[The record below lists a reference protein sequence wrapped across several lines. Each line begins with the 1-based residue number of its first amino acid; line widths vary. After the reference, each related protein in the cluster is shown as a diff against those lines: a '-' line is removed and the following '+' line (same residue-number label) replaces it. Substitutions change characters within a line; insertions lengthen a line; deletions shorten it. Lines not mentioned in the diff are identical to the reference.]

1 MRVAVGL
8 AANDLLFPVV
18 GFAFLY
24 LLGLAASFGNGLR
37 LLGLSYLTGWALL
50 GAALS
55 IGLMLG
61 LPLTIWSV
69 VAVAAALVA
78 GCMLGGRHRHAP
90 PSVDPAPVAGSALN
104 RWVTRIGAA
113 LLGVGVLAALIT
125 AVRGE
130 WNPASDY
137 DALWFWLPKAATIY
151 YAHGLDPQLWRV
163 IAHLEYPPLMPAMTA
178 VTFAFTGGFHPS
190 LIPFQQALL
199 GAAFV
204 VAAFAL
210 LDRFVPRWLSIP
222 ALALLGTAPWFWAKL
237 ESPMP
242 DQTLAYLIA
251 AAMLTSAIWLCE
263 PRTAWL
269 GLAVVFLAAASLIK
283 LEGVLF
289 GAALAVVVLG
299 AGLARYRRAGVRA
312 GILLLGPGAILLWHA
327 WLGWHGL
334 RGSSPDYDLA
344 KLADPGFLEGR
355 TARLHYSLHAM
366 ARAGDRLL
374 LDALPLGG
382 LGSLGRV
389 ETPMLIVGLCA
400 LLFFAGRR
408 APAVAVAVGL
418 WLVLA
423 VASLAAIYWIGNPP
437 IVSYVQV
444 TVRRVE
450 ETPAM
455 VTMTLLPLLLAL
467 ALRATPSSWQR
478 GETGPEAPE

>member
-1 MRVAVGL
+1 MRVALGL
-8 AANDLLFPVV
+8 AANDVLFPVV
-18 GFAFLY
+18 GCAFLY
-24 LLGLAASFGNGLR
+24 LLGLGGSFGNGLR

-50 GAALS
+50 GSVLS
-55 IGLMLG
+55 IGLVLG
-61 LPLTIWSV
+61 LPLTALSV
-69 VAVAAALVA
+69 VGVAAALVA
-78 GCMLGGRHRHAP
+78 ICVSAGRRRRSP
-90 PSVDPAPVAGSALN
+90 LPSAQAPVAGSSLN
-104 RWVTRIGAA
+104 RWITRVGAILLAIGVSAAIVTAA
-113 LLGVGVLAALIT
+113 
-125 AVRGE
+125 RGE

-151 YAHGLDPQLWRV
+151 YTHGLDPGMWRA

-204 VAAFAL
+204 VAVFAL

-251 AAMLTSAIWLCE
+251 AAVLVSAIWLIE
-263 PRTAWL
+263 PLAAWL
-269 GLAVVFLAAASLIK
+269 ALALVFLTAASLLK

-289 GAALAVVVLG
+289 GAILAVVVLG
-299 AGLARYRRAGVRA
+299 ASLARYRRPGARA
-312 GILLLGPGAILLWHA
+312 AILLLGPGAIVVWHA
-327 WLGWHGL
+327 WLSWNGL
-334 RGSSPDYDLA
+334 RASSPDYDLA
-344 KLADPGFLEGR
+344 KLVDPGFLDDR
-355 TARLHYSLHAM
+355 ASRLHYAAHAM
-366 ARAGDRLL
+366 ANAGDHLL
-374 LDALPLGG
+374 VDALPFGG
-382 LGSLGRV
+382 LGSHTRV
-389 ETPMLIVGLCA
+389 ETPALIAGLCV

-408 APAVAVAVGL
+408 APAVAAVVGL
-418 WLVLA
+418 WLALA
-423 VASLAAIYWIGNPP
+423 VAGLAAIYWIGNPP
-437 IVSYVQV
+437 IVSYVEV

-467 ALRATPSSWQR
+467 ALHATPAS
-478 GETGPEAPE
+478 GPGRADPEPPD

>member
-1 MRVAVGL
+1 MRIALGL
-8 AANDLLFPVV
+8 AANDVLFPVV

-50 GAALS
+50 GSALS

-61 LPLTIWSV
+61 LPLTILSV

-78 GCMLGGRHRHAP
+78 VCVWRDDGATSDPPSTRRRSRARHSTAGSRGSERPCLRRGAGGDDHGGSGRVEPGFGLRRALVLAPEGRHDLLRPRARSPLWHA
-90 PSVDPAPVAGSALN
+90 
-104 RWVTRIGAA
+104 
-113 LLGVGVLAALIT
+113 
-125 AVRGE
+125 
-130 WNPASDY
+130 
-137 DALWFWLPKAATIY
+137 
-151 YAHGLDPQLWRV
+151 

-222 ALALLGTAPWFWAKL
+222 GLALLGTAPWFWAKL

-289 GAALAVVVLG
+289 GTALAVVVLG
-299 AGLARYRRAGVRA
+299 AGLARYRRAGARA

-344 KLADPGFLEGR
+344 KLADPGFLDGR

-389 ETPMLIVGLCA
+389 ETPAVIVGLCA

-408 APAVAVAVGL
+408 APAVAAAVGL

-437 IVSYVQV
+437 IISYVQV

-467 ALRATPSSWQR
+467 ALRATPISRQP
-478 GETGPEAPE
+478 GESGPEAPD

>member
-1 MRVAVGL
+1 MRVALGL
-8 AANDLLFPVV
+8 AANDVLFPVV

-50 GAALS
+50 GTALS

-61 LPLTIWSV
+61 LPLTILSV

-78 GCMLGGRHRHAP
+78 GCVLAGRHRHTP
-90 PSVDPAPVAGSALN
+90 PPVDPAPVAGAALN
-104 RWVTRIGAA
+104 RWITRIGAA
-113 LLGVGVLAALIT
+113 LLGVGVLAAMIT
-125 AVRGE
+125 AARGE
-130 WNPASDY
+130 WNPTSDY

-151 YAHGLDPQLWRV
+151 YAHGLDPQLWHA

-178 VTFAFTGGFHPS
+178 ATFAFTGGFHPS

-204 VAAFAL
+204 VGAFAL

-222 ALALLGTAPWFWAKL
+222 GLALLGTAPWFWAKL

-289 GAALAVVVLG
+289 GTALAVVVLG
-299 AGLARYRRAGVRA
+299 AGLARYRRAGARA

-344 KLADPGFLEGR
+344 KLADPGFSRGGPHVCTTRFTRWREREIGYSSTPCR
-355 TARLHYSLHAM
+355 SGAWARSA
-366 ARAGDRLL
+366 ASRRRPWSSAS
-374 LDALPLGG
+374 ALSCSSPADGPPPSRPRS
-382 LGSLGRV
+382 GSGSCSPWPAWPPSTGSGIRRSS
-389 ETPMLIVGLCA
+389 PMS
-400 LLFFAGRR
+400 R
-408 APAVAVAVGL
+408 
-418 WLVLA
+418 
-423 VASLAAIYWIGNPP
+423 
-437 IVSYVQV
+437 
-444 TVRRVE
+444 
-450 ETPAM
+450 
-455 VTMTLLPLLLAL
+455 
-467 ALRATPSSWQR
+467 
-478 GETGPEAPE
+478 

>member
-8 AANDLLFPVV
+8 AANDVLFPVV

-24 LLGLAASFGNGLR
+24 LLGLAASFGSGLR
-37 LLGLSYLTGWALL
+37 VLGLSYLTGWALL
-50 GAALS
+50 GSALS
-55 IGLMLG
+55 LGLMLG

-69 VAVAAALVA
+69 VAVATALVA
-78 GCMLGGRHRHAP
+78 ACVLAGRHRRT
-90 PSVDPAPVAGSALN
+90 SVPANLEPVAGSALN
-104 RWVTRIGAA
+104 RWITRVGAA
-113 LLGVGVLAALIT
+113 VLALGVLAAMVT
-125 AVRGE
+125 AARRE

-137 DALWFWLPKAATIY
+137 DALWFWLPKAAAIY
-151 YAHGLDPQLWRV
+151 YAHGLDPQTWHA

-199 GAAFV
+199 GMAFV
-204 VAAFAL
+204 IAVFAL

-251 AAMLTSAIWLCE
+251 VAMLTSAIWLCE
-263 PRTAWL
+263 PRSAWL
-269 GLAVVFLAAASLIK
+269 GLALVFLTAASLIK

-289 GAALAVVVLG
+289 GAALAVVVIG

-312 GILLLGPGAILLWHA
+312 GILLLGPGVIVLWHA
-327 WLGWHGL
+327 WLSWNGL

-344 KLADPGFLEGR
+344 KLADPSFLEAR
-355 TARLHYSLHAM
+355 TARLHYSLRVM
-366 ARAGDRLL
+366 AKTVDHLLADSLPFAGLRT
-374 LDALPLGG
+374 
-382 LGSLGRV
+382 LGRI
-389 ETPMLIVGLCA
+389 ETPFLVAGLCA

-423 VASLAAIYWIGNPP
+423 TAGLATIYWIGNPP
-437 IVSYVQV
+437 IVSYVEV

-467 ALRATPSSWQR
+467 ALRATPALR
-478 GETGPEAPE
+478 PDRAEGGAPD